1 MQISCVVFNVILLF
15 VLTVCL
21 VLISIYPIVV
31 LLPVILIYS
40 YKSIQPINFIG
51 HPHLKRMLCPDG
63 FVGHPLRKDFK
74 IDKLR

>member
-1 MQISCVVFNVILLF
+1 M
-15 VLTVCL
+15 
-21 VLISIYPIVV
+21 
-31 LLPVILIYS
+31 PVILIYL